1 MWWTFKIMNPR
12 SKFSLF
18 ACVSATGTSLL
29 LCLRNSRQKN
39 LQRIMMLIK
48 VVHKTH
54 WMLVCTLVTQ
64 SLFMWWRLVTPFWH
78 DKKCRTTDKC
88 LIWYSTTCILSITHH
103 KWVNN
108 FCRNL
113 DSYFIAQDYRLISAF
128 ICTTNKYQTMDLI
141 ILYRS

>member
-1 MWWTFKIMNPR
+1 MYWTFKIMNPR

-78 DKKCRTTDKC
+78 DKKMYNWQKFN
-88 LIWYSTTCILSITHH
+88 LNTCILSITHH
-103 KWVNN
+103 RSIINLH
-108 FCRNL
+108 RNVEL
-113 DSYFIAQDYRLISAF
+113 FAHSGWIYYCLCVYKVLADLRLKNSISQ
-128 ICTTNKYQTMDLI
+128 KSKL
-141 ILYRS
+141 

>member
-1 MWWTFKIMNPR
+1 MNPR

-78 DKKCRTTDKC
+78 DKKMYNWQKFN
-88 LIWYSTTCILSITHH
+88 LNTCILSITHH
-103 KWVNN
+103 RSIINLH
-108 FCRNL
+108 RNVEL
-113 DSYFIAQDYRLISAF
+113 FAQIIISTYACICIKEMYPKVDLKMPVWSLLIFNYMS
-128 ICTTNKYQTMDLI
+128 K
-141 ILYRS
+141 